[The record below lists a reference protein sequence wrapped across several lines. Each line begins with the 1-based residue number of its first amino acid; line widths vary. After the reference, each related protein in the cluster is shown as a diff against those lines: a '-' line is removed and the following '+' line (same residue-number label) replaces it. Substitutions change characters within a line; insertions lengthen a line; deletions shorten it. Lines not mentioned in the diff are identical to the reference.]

1 MENAGDVNMTKDEA
15 LQFLL
20 EHQPMPSEQLLTQE
34 LINKYDDVRKYFIE
48 NPAKEAIPLF
58 MQSYGDGDGRGVYQV
73 VEDVFYECDINDVVI
88 SISNILE
95 NPLTAKGVR
104 YWVTQ
109 LAASYPDKRL
119 INGLNISL
127 ASDDGDISEAAI
139 IALDIIK

>member
-1 MENAGDVNMTKDEA
+1 MENAGDLNMTKDEA

-20 EHQPMPSEQLLTQE
+20 EHQPMPSDQLLTQD
-34 LINKYDDVRKYFIE
+34 LIDKYDEVRRFFIE

-58 MQSYGDGDGRGVYQV
+58 MQSYGDGDGWGVYQL
-73 VEDVFYECDINDVVI
+73 VEDVFYECDINDVVM

-95 NPLTAKGVR
+95 NPHTAKGVR

-109 LAASYPDKRL
+109 LAASFPDKRL

-127 ASDDGDISEAAI
+127 ASDDGDIYEAAVM
-139 IALDIIK
+139 ALDIVK

>member
-1 MENAGDVNMTKDEA
+1 
-15 LQFLL
+15 
-20 EHQPMPSEQLLTQE
+20 
-34 LINKYDDVRKYFIE
+34 
-48 NPAKEAIPLF
+48 
-58 MQSYGDGDGRGVYQV
+58 MQSYGDGDGWGVYQL
-73 VEDVFYECDINDVVI
+73 VEDVFYEYDIDDVVI

-109 LAASYPDKRL
+109 LAASFPDKRL

-127 ASDDGDISEAAI
+127 ASDDGDIHEAAV

>member
-1 MENAGDVNMTKDEA
+1 M
-15 LQFLL
+15 F
-20 EHQPMPSEQLLTQE
+20 
-34 LINKYDDVRKYFIE
+34 
-48 NPAKEAIPLF
+48 
-58 MQSYGDGDGRGVYQV
+58 
-73 VEDVFYECDINDVVI
+73 FYECDINDVVI

-95 NPLTAKGVR
+95 NPLIAKGVR

-119 INGLNISL
+119 IHGLNISL